1 MMKTGRARG
10 HMKNPSRC
18 PHEDT
23 GKGKCGR
30 PKNIFIIAQKQEKGH
45 PEPTTV
51 HMADAGSPFD
61 SPEGS
66 GRSGPIR
73 RLVSPGGRSAF
84 HGLQVPPTTG
94 NLANP
99 VTDNFQYI
107 RFGYSV
113 QTIGH
118 LFTCSSQ
125 SIIRPKKKPSARGMH
140 RRLLS
145 QLADERQFPIYH
157 RTGRLANRGMRKGLP
172 HRTMDIVQK
181 RKENTLQGR
190 PGDSMNLAPL
200 IVHQQPDHIKTRGAA
215 ESEEQQHHG
224 PECLKLPSTDHHTP
238 IIGPYKESPLWCR

>member
-1 MMKTGRARG
+1 M
-10 HMKNPSRC
+10 
-18 PHEDT
+18 
-23 GKGKCGR
+23 
-30 PKNIFIIAQKQEKGH
+30 
-45 PEPTTV
+45 TV
-51 HMADAGSPFD
+51 LKAL
-61 SPEGS
+61 

-73 RLVSPGGRSAF
+73 RLVSPGSRSTF

-107 RFGYSV
+107 RFGYSM

-118 LFTCSSQ
+118 SFTYSSQ

-157 RTGRLANRGMRKGLP
+157 RTDRLANRGMRKGLP
-172 HRTMDIVQK
+172 HRIMDIVQK

-190 PGDSMNLAPL
+190 PGDSMNLAL
-200 IVHQQPDHIKTRGAA
+200 TIVHRQPDHMKKPRGAA
-215 ESEEQQHHG
+215 ESEEQRHHG
-224 PECLKLPSTDHHTP
+224 SDCLKLSRHRPSYTDNQT
-238 IIGPYKESPLWCR
+238 I